1 MTLSMEL
8 ALEELRSIKNADK
21 LKLED
26 LGFILT
32 TFRDN
37 ATDDDLHK
45 LFSLLVDISWEEQQ
59 KK

>member
-1 MTLSMEL
+1 MEL
-8 ALEELRSIKNADK
+8 ALDELRSIKNTDK

-37 ATDDDLHK
+37 ATDGDLYK
-45 LFSLLVDISWEEQQ
+45 LFSLLVDISWQEQQ
-59 KK
+59 KKL

>member
-1 MTLSMEL
+1 MEL